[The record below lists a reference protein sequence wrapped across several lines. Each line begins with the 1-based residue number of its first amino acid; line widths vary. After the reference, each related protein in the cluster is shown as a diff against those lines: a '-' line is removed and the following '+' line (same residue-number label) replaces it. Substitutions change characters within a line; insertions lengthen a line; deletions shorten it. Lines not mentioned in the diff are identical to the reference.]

1 MGFAGS
7 KGASD
12 RDILIPSVCFQLRGR
27 PFIKPNHAKKFFDCK
42 PLAWR
47 SDHVA
52 NSMNAYFNQVHLI
65 NWLFYWRWC
74 FYYSIPFSFNGF
86 TSCSIAD
93 LLNLA
98 HKMRHSR
105 RRDWELR
112 DDCQHRN
119 CSVKDTNRRQ
129 VLETYRKSVSSQQRS
144 WHQHN
149 TWRRMNFWARI

>member
-27 PFIKPNHAKKFFDCK
+27 PFIKPTHAKKSFDCK

-98 HKMRHSR
+98 HKIRHSR
-105 RRDWELR
+105 QKGLR
-112 DDCQHRN
+112 VTGRLSTSKLQCKRYEPPTGFRN
-119 CSVKDTNRRQ
+119 
-129 VLETYRKSVSSQQRS
+129 VSKISFQSAAQLAS
-144 WHQHN
+144 
-149 TWRRMNFWARI
+149 A